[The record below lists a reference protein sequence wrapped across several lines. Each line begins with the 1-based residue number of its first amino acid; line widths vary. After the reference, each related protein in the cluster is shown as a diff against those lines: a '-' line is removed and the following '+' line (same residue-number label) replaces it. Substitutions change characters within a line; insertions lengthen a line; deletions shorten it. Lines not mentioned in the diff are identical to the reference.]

1 MSPPRRIIVIDDEQ
15 DIRDLLSQA
24 ICPPE
29 FECHLFAD
37 GGAALVK
44 MHEIQPDLIVCDIV
58 MPGMDGKTFL
68 KQVRRSRDLADVP
81 FIFLSGT
88 QDDEQVA
95 AVLDVGADDFID
107 KPFHVGRLMAK
118 IRATLRM
125 VERRRRDALYGDV
138 TSAGTL
144 PLLKFCEDSRLTGRL
159 TVSTETCRRFA
170 DFLGGEMVKAGA
182 EPAGDQ
188 DPLDALLATDTG
200 AYRIEQRP
208 LDPAAIREA
217 ETQYAPPPRVPEP
230 AAGEAAPAPGIPIPA
245 GCLDRVEVRGQVIAI
260 ETEGRNRPN
269 FGVTTVVMRGGQVLR
284 KIESGWQ
291 YPLNRREDTAL
302 ARAQIARQHD
312 RVVAELADLEA
323 LAPEAPAGDAVDA
336 SLLAWAVSFV
346 AEQAR
351 HHLGA
356 VMTVALL
363 RRTHRAVHKE
373 RAVLRSFKV
382 GEDGRVAPAP
392 DAPPVTAEGVRAVAL
407 WLSAFL
413 QAASEIVA
421 KVANLRV
428 RAVTHLLEG
437 DLERCGFYREL
448 EKAS

>member
-1 MSPPRRIIVIDDEQ
+1 MAPPRRIIVIDDEQ
-15 DIRDLLSQA
+15 NIRDLLTQA

-29 FECHLFAD
+29 FECHPFSD
-37 GGAALVK
+37 GGAALVR
-44 MHEIQPDLIVCDIV
+44 MHDIRPDLIVCDIV

-95 AVLDVGADDFID
+95 ASLEIGADDFID

-125 VERRRRDALYGDV
+125 VERRRKDALYGDV

-159 TVSTETCRRFA
+159 TVSTDTCRRFA
-170 DFLGGEMVKAGA
+170 DFLGGEMVKAGS
-182 EPAGDQ
+182 EPASDQ
-188 DPLDALLATDTG
+188 DPLDALLATEAG

-208 LDPAAIREA
+208 LDATAIREIESRPA
-217 ETQYAPPPRVPEP
+217 APRAAAPDAPP
-230 AAGEAAPAPGIPIPA
+230 ASGIPIPP
-245 GCLDRVEVRGQVIAI
+245 GCLDKVAVRGEEISI

-269 FGVTTVVMRGGQVLR
+269 FSVTTVVMRGGQILR

-291 YPLNRREDTAL
+291 NPLNRREDTAL
-302 ARAQIARQHD
+302 ARAQIQRQHD
-312 RVVAELADLEA
+312 RVVAELADLETA
-323 LAPEAPAGDAVDA
+323 SPAPPTGEAVDA

-363 RRTHRAVHKE
+363 RRTHRAVLKDRPLL
-373 RAVLRSFKV
+373 RAFKV

-392 DAPPVTAEGVRAVAL
+392 EAPPLAADGVRAVAQ

-413 QAASEIVA
+413 RASSEIVA

-437 DLERCGFYREL
+437 ELERCGFYREL
-448 EKAS
+448 DKAS

>member
-1 MSPPRRIIVIDDEQ
+1 MGAPRRIIVIDDDH

-29 FECHLFAD
+29 FECHSFAD

-44 MHEIQPDLIVCDIV
+44 MHDIRPDLIVCDIV
-58 MPGMDGKTFL
+58 MPGMDGRTFL
-68 KQVRRSRDLADVP
+68 KQVRRSRDLGDVP

-95 AVLDVGADDFID
+95 ASLEIGADDFVD

-125 VERRRRDALYGDV
+125 VERRRKDALYGDV
-138 TSAGTL
+138 SSAGTL

-159 TVSTETCRRFA
+159 TVSTESCRRYA

-182 EPAGDQ
+182 EPPGEQ

-208 LDPAAIREA
+208 LDGAAIRGTEA
-217 ETQYAPPPRVPEP
+217 RSAPAP
-230 AAGEAAPAPGIPIPA
+230 AAGGEEPAPPAPGIPIPA
-245 GCLDRVEVRGQVIAI
+245 GCLDRVDVRGEQISI

-269 FGVTTVVMRGGQVLR
+269 FTVVTVVMRGGQILR

-291 YPLNRREDTAL
+291 NPLNRREDAAL

-312 RVVAELADLEA
+312 RVVAELAEL
-323 LAPEAPAGDAVDA
+323 EAPAPASPAGDTVEA

-363 RRTHRAVHKE
+363 RRTHRALSKD

-382 GEDGRVAPAP
+382 QEDGRVASVP
-392 DAPPVTAEGVRAVAL
+392 DAPPVTADGVRAVAH

-413 QAASEIVA
+413 RAAAEIVA

-428 RAVTHLLEG
+428 RTVTHLLEG
-437 DLERCGFYREL
+437 ELERCGFYREL

>member
-1 MSPPRRIIVIDDEQ
+1 MAPPRRIIVIDDEQ
-15 DIRDLLSQA
+15 DIRDLLTQA

-29 FECHLFAD
+29 FECHPFAD
-37 GGAALVK
+37 GGTALVK
-44 MHEIQPDLIVCDIV
+44 MHDIRPDLIVCDIV
-58 MPGMDGKTFL
+58 MPGMDGRTFL
-68 KQVRRSRDLADVP
+68 KQVRRSRDLGEVP

-95 AVLDVGADDFID
+95 ASLEIGADDFID

-138 TSAGTL
+138 TTAGTL

-159 TVSTETCRRFA
+159 TVSTDSCRRWA
-170 DFLGGEMVKAGA
+170 DFLGGEMVKAGSD
-182 EPAGDQ
+182 PAGDQ

-217 ETQYAPPPRVPEP
+217 PAPRAGAPAGGEAP
-230 AAGEAAPAPGIPIPA
+230 AAGIPIPA
-245 GCLDRVEVRGQVIAI
+245 GCLDRVDVRGEQISI

-269 FGVTTVVMRGGQVLR
+269 FAVTTVVMRGGQILR

-291 YPLNRREDTAL
+291 NPLNRREDTAL

-312 RVVAELADLEA
+312 RVVAELSDLEA
-323 LAPEAPAGDAVDA
+323 PAPPEPVPGDAVAA

-363 RRTHRAVHKE
+363 RRTHRAVQKD
-373 RAVLRSFKV
+373 RPVLRAFKV

-392 DAPPVTAEGVRAVAL
+392 EAPPLGPDGVRAVAQ
-407 WLSAFL
+407 WLSSFL
-413 QAASEIVA
+413 RASSEIVA

-437 DLERCGFYREL
+437 ELERCGFYREL

>member
-1 MSPPRRIIVIDDEQ
+1 MH
-15 DIRDLLSQA
+15 DIR
-24 ICPPE
+24 
-29 FECHLFAD
+29 
-37 GGAALVK
+37 
-44 MHEIQPDLIVCDIV
+44 PDLIVCDIV
-58 MPGMDGKTFL
+58 MPGMDGRTFL

-95 AVLDVGADDFID
+95 ASLEIGADDFID

-125 VERRRRDALYGDV
+125 VERRRKDALYGDV

-159 TVSTETCRRFA
+159 TVSTDTCRRWA
-170 DFLGGEMVKAGA
+170 DFLGGEMMKAGSD
-182 EPAGDQ
+182 PASDQ

-208 LDPAAIREA
+208 LDAAAIRDA
-217 ETQYAPPPRVPEP
+217 QASAPAARAAEP
-230 AAGEAAPAPGIPIPA
+230 AAGEAPAGIPIPA
-245 GCLDRVEVRGQVIAI
+245 GCLDRVDVRGEQISI

-269 FGVTTVVMRGGQVLR
+269 FSVTTVVVRGGQIIR

-291 YPLNRREDTAL
+291 NPLNRREDTAL

-312 RVVAELADLEA
+312 RVVAELSDLEA
-323 LAPEAPAGDAVDA
+323 PVAAAPAGDAVDA

-363 RRTHRAVHKE
+363 RRTHRAVQKDRPAL
-373 RAVLRSFKV
+373 RAFKV

-392 DAPPVTAEGVRAVAL
+392 DAPALGADGVRAVAQ
-407 WLSAFL
+407 WLSSFL
-413 QAASEIVA
+413 RASSEIVA

-437 DLERCGFYREL
+437 ELERCGFYREL

>member
-24 ICPPE
+24 VCPPE
-29 FECHLFAD
+29 FECHAFAD

-44 MHEIQPDLIVCDIV
+44 MHDIRPDLIVCDIV
-58 MPGMDGKTFL
+58 MPGMDGRTFL
-68 KQVRRSRDLADVP
+68 KQVRRSRDLAEVP

-95 AVLDVGADDFID
+95 ASLEIGADDFID

-125 VERRRRDALYGDV
+125 VERRRKDALYGDV

-159 TVSTETCRRFA
+159 TVSTDTCRRWA
-170 DFLGGEMVKAGA
+170 DFLGGEMMKAGA

-208 LDPAAIREA
+208 LDAAAIREA
-217 ETQYAPPPRVPEP
+217 
-230 AAGEAAPAPGIPIPA
+230 AATAAPAARAPAPAGEVPAAGIPIPA
-245 GCLDRVEVRGQVIAI
+245 GCLDRVDVRGEPISI

-269 FGVTTVVMRGGQVLR
+269 FSVTTVVMRGGQVLR

-291 YPLNRREDTAL
+291 NPLNRREDTAL

-312 RVVAELADLEA
+312 RVVAELSDLEA
-323 LAPEAPAGDAVDA
+323 PVAYTPAGDAVDA

-363 RRTHRAVHKE
+363 RRTHRAVQKDRPLL
-373 RAVLRSFKV
+373 RAFKV

-392 DAPPVTAEGVRAVAL
+392 DAPPLGADGVRAVAQ

-413 QAASEIVA
+413 RASSEIVA

-437 DLERCGFYREL
+437 ELERCGFYREL

>member
-15 DIRDLLSQA
+15 DIRDLLTQA

-29 FECHLFAD
+29 FECHPFAD

-44 MHEIQPDLIVCDIV
+44 MHDIRPDLIVCDIV
-58 MPGMDGKTFL
+58 MPGMDGRTFL
-68 KQVRRSRDLADVP
+68 KQVRRSRDLGEVP

-95 AVLDVGADDFID
+95 ASLEIGADDFID

-159 TVSTETCRRFA
+159 TVSTDTCRRWA
-170 DFLGGEMVKAGA
+170 DFLGGEMVKAGTD
-182 EPAGDQ
+182 PAGDQ
-188 DPLDALLATDTG
+188 DPLDALLATDSG

-217 ETQYAPPPRVPEP
+217 AVPSTPTPSAPP
-230 AAGEAAPAPGIPIPA
+230 AAGAAPAGGIPIPA
-245 GCLDRVEVRGQVIAI
+245 GCLDRVHVRGEEISI

-269 FGVTTVVMRGGQVLR
+269 FGVTTVVMRGGQILR

-291 YPLNRREDTAL
+291 NPLNRREDTAL

-312 RVVAELADLEA
+312 RVVAELSDLEA
-323 LAPEAPAGDAVDA
+323 HAPAAPAAGDAVDA

-363 RRTHRAVHKE
+363 RRSHRAVQKD
-373 RAVLRSFKV
+373 RPVLRAFRV
-382 GEDGRVAPAP
+382 GEDGRVAPAS
-392 DAPPVTAEGVRAVAL
+392 DAPRLDADGVRAVAQ

-413 QAASEIVA
+413 RASSEIVA

-437 DLERCGFYREL
+437 ELERCGFYREV

>member
-29 FECHLFAD
+29 FECHPFAD

-44 MHEIQPDLIVCDIV
+44 MHDIRPDLIVCDVV
-58 MPGMDGKTFL
+58 MPGMDGRTFL

-95 AVLDVGADDFID
+95 ASLEIGADDFID

-125 VERRRRDALYGDV
+125 VERRRKDALYGDV

-159 TVSTETCRRFA
+159 TVSTDSCRRWA
-170 DFLGGEMVKAGA
+170 DFLGGEMVKAGSD
-182 EPAGDQ
+182 PAGDL

-208 LDPAAIREA
+208 LDGAAVREA
-217 ETQYAPPPRVPEP
+217 QASVPPPRAAEP
-230 AAGEAAPAPGIPIPA
+230 AAGAVPAGIPIPA
-245 GCLDRVEVRGQVIAI
+245 GCLDRVDVRGEQISI

-269 FGVTTVVMRGGQVLR
+269 FSVTTVVMRGGQILR

-291 YPLNRREDTAL
+291 NPLNRREDTAL

-312 RVVAELADLEA
+312 RVVAELSDLEA
-323 LAPEAPAGDAVDA
+323 PAAAAPAGDVVDA
-336 SLLAWAVSFV
+336 SLLAWAASFV

-363 RRTHRAVHKE
+363 RRTHRAVQKD
-373 RAVLRSFKV
+373 RPVLRAFKV

-392 DAPPVTAEGVRAVAL
+392 DAPPLGPDGVRAVAQ
-407 WLSAFL
+407 WLSSFL
-413 QAASEIVA
+413 RASSEIVA

-437 DLERCGFYREL
+437 ELERCGFYREL
-448 EKAS
+448 DKAS

>member
-24 ICPPE
+24 IRPPE
-29 FECHLFAD
+29 FELHQFAD

-44 MHEIQPDLIVCDIV
+44 MHDIQPDLIVCDIL

-68 KQVRRSRDLADVP
+68 KQVRRSRDLGDVP

-88 QDDEQVA
+88 QNDEQVA

-125 VERRRRDALYGDV
+125 VERRRRDALYGDLS
-138 TSAGTL
+138 SAGTL

-159 TVSTETCRRFA
+159 TVSTETCRRWA

-182 EPAGDQ
+182 EPATDQ

-217 ETQYAPPPRVPEP
+217 ETRETPPRASP
-230 AAGEAAPAPGIPIPA
+230 AAPEEAAATGIPIPA
-245 GCLDRVEVRGQVIAI
+245 GCLDRVDVRGEQVSI

-269 FGVTTVVMRGGQVLR
+269 FAVTTVVMRGGQILR

-291 YPLNRREDTAL
+291 NPLNRREDTAL

-312 RVVAELADLEA
+312 RVVAELSDLEA
-323 LAPEAPAGDAVDA
+323 LAPAAAAGEEVPA

-363 RRTHRAVHKE
+363 RRTHRAAQKE
-373 RAVLRSFKV
+373 RPVLRGFKV

-392 DAPPVTAEGVRAVAL
+392 DAPPLTADGVRAVAL
-407 WLSAFL
+407 WLAAFL